1 MKRTIFLF
9 ILLLF
14 LASCSS
20 ITKSEFLQHRT
31 MYRNWDHMKFSWFG
45 YRHPTAKDVK
55 EAKEQNWW
63 GIKVPYVP
71 GQ

>member
-1 MKRTIFLF
+1 
-9 ILLLF
+9 
-14 LASCSS
+14 
-20 ITKSEFLQHRT
+20 
-31 MYRNWDHMKFSWFG
+31 MKFSWFG

-55 EAKEQNWW
+55 EAKTQDWW